1 MVETGES
8 YYISGEELRQWQ
20 KQAKIDAI
28 AAEISAIELDQFLE
42 ALTDLTHL
50 DIRLDSFGDRPSIQL
65 NQPWSAIV
73 KLWERRITERVPL
86 QYLLGVVHWRN
97 FALKVSPAVLIPRP
111 ETELIIDIA
120 VSYHAASSEAINSI
134 CQPGSGNWV
143 DLGTGSGAIALGLAS
158 VFPEAMIH
166 AVDCSW
172 SALAIALENA
182 QSLGYQN
189 RVKFYQGS
197 WWGPLHSL
205 KGKVS
210 GMVAN
215 PPYIPSQELPNLQ
228 PEVVYHEPHQAL
240 DGGESGLDCIHH
252 LVQTAPQFL
261 QPGGIWIV
269 EMMAGQGQ
277 AVTSMLESAGCYRD
291 IKILPDLAGIDRFAI
306 AYVQW

>member
-8 YYISGEELRQWQ
+8 DYISGEELRQWQ
-20 KQAKIDAI
+20 KQAQNDAI
-28 AAEISAIELDQFLE
+28 AAEVSAIELDMFLE
-42 ALTDLTHL
+42 ALTDLT
-50 DIRLDSFGDRPSIQL
+50 RLDLRLDDFGDRPYIKL

-97 FALKVSPAVLIPRP
+97 FTLKVSPAVLIPRP

-120 VSYHAASSEAINSI
+120 YHAAPSA
-134 CQPGSGNWV
+134 GSGNWV
-143 DLGTGSGAIALGLAS
+143 DMGTGSGAIALGLAS

-228 PEVVYHEPHQAL
+228 PEVILYEPPLAL
-240 DGGESGLDCIHH
+240 DGGESGLDSIHH

-261 QPGGIWIV
+261 QPGGIWII
-269 EMMAGQGQ
+269 EMMAGQGE

-291 IKILPDLAGIDRFAI
+291 LKILPDLAGIDRFAI
-306 AYVQW
+306 AYLQ